1 MQRQFWSANSLQ
13 VDRPTST
20 IETPSMQPH
29 CECLRPQAAAISQE
43 LPDGRVGK
51 PPCLEWLLRA
61 SEGLPPVSR
70 LLLASLGR
78 DRLPCNLVW
87 LCLSGSVYGAAWNVA
102 D

>member
-1 MQRQFWSANSLQ
+1 MQRQFWSANSLR

-29 CECLRPQAAAISQE
+29 CEWPQTPGSSNKSE

-51 PPCLEWLLRA
+51 PPFLEWLLRA

-78 DRLPCNLVW
+78 QASLQPGLALSIW
-87 LCLSGSVYGAAWNVA
+87 LCHGAAQNVA

>member
-1 MQRQFWSANSLQ
+1 MQRSSSLQ
-13 VDRPTST
+13 TAYGTST

-29 CECLRPQAAAISQE
+29 CEWPQTPGSSNKSE

-61 SEGLPPVSR
+61 SEGLQPVSR
-70 LLLASLGR
+70 LLLLPGQRQASLQPG
-78 DRLPCNLVW
+78 LAL
-87 LCLSGSVYGAAWNVA
+87 SVYGAAWNMA